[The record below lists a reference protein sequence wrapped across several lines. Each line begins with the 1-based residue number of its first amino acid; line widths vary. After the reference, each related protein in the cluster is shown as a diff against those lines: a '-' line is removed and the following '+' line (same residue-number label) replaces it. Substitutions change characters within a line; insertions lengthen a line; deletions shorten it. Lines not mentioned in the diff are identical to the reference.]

1 MLSAVKGYYDGN
13 KIVVDDD
20 IQLAIGQRVIITIL
34 ENEENNISNKNREHK
49 LKIVSEKE
57 SLIKPLG
64 LEGISNEKLD
74 NDLKASCQEM
84 LDGKVTSINEVLKE
98 YEPDFKI

>member
-34 ENEENNISNKNREHK
+34 EKEDDFINSKNKEHK

-57 SLIKPLG
+57 SLKRPLG
-64 LEGISNEKLD
+64 LEEISNEKLD

>member
-1 MLSAVKGYYDGN
+1 MLSAVKGYFDGN

-34 ENEENNISNKNREHK
+34 EEDNNIINKNREHK
-49 LKIVSEKE
+49 LKIVSEKD

-64 LEGISNEKLD
+64 LEEISNVKLD

>member
-1 MLSAVKGYYDGN
+1 MLSAVKGYFDGN

-34 ENEENNISNKNREHK
+34 EEDNNIINKNREHK
-49 LKIVSEKE
+49 LKIVSEKD

-64 LEGISNEKLD
+64 LEEISNEKLD

>member
-1 MLSAVKGYYDGN
+1 MLSAVKGYFDGN

-34 ENEENNISNKNREHK
+34 EEDNNISNKNREHK

-57 SLIKPLG
+57 SLKRPLG
-64 LEGISNEKLD
+64 LEEISNEKLD

>member
-1 MLSAVKGYYDGN
+1 MLSAVKGYFDGN

-34 ENEENNISNKNREHK
+34 EEDNNISNKNREHK
-49 LKIVSEKE
+49 LKIVSEKD

-64 LEGISNEKLD
+64 LEEISNEKLD